1 MICEFFLPNIGW
13 IPFDPMM
20 MRQHTT
26 GGNTA
31 IRGFAN
37 IPDLQDALP
46 LAYLTVPKGYEKA
59 DREALWGWKR
69 GVAVDEPTA
78 VTRIGFDDSSRGNGK
93 IPSMPAPVSDEAP

>member
-20 MRQHTT
+20 MRQHTA
-26 GGNTA
+26 GGMAA

-37 IPDLQDALP
+37 IPDIQEALP

-59 DREALWGWKR
+59 DRVALWGWKR
-69 GVAVDEPTA
+69 GLQVDEPTA
-78 VTRIGFDDSSRGNGK
+78 VTRIGFDDSGRGNGK
-93 IPSMPAPVSDEAP
+93 VPSMPAPVSDEVP